1 MEDLARI
8 AVDRAR
14 KEGASFADV
23 RIESLTGTNVIVMD
37 GKTKTLTV
45 MRELGC
51 GIRAFSGGAWGFAAT
66 NKLTTG
72 SVSEAAKSAARMAKV
87 ARAKAKIQFEITPT
101 KAISLKE
108 EYKAKEK
115 SVDVPMEEKVRFA
128 IDLDRSMRS
137 VDQRISSTNARYD
150 DLEADRV
157 VANSFGTL
165 SRTKER
171 WLIASCSAWAK
182 EEGVIQRGHA
192 ANGSVGGYELMRT
205 DDSTGL
211 GVKAAEMAIRLLDS
225 KPAPAGKH
233 TVILDN
239 IMTGL
244 LAHEAFG
251 HACEA
256 DGVLSGA
263 SVLEGKLGTKV
274 ADESISLVDDP
285 TVKDTFGYFSSD
297 WEGVKSKKHVLID
310 RGTLKEFLQNL
321 ETGSRVKL
329 PSNGAARS
337 QAYNSPPIIRMSNTY
352 IGPGDYSKE
361 ELFGMVKD
369 GLLIKGGQ
377 YGYVEP
383 AKGQFMFK
391 CDEAYQ
397 IKNGEVGQRYRDASV
412 MGLILEVL
420 NNVGGVGKDLI
431 LGDPGYC
438 GKGGQSARTTDG
450 GPHICIK
457 NMVVGGLT

>member
-1 MEDLARI
+1 MEDLARAAI
-8 AVDRAR
+8 NRAL
-14 KEGASFADV
+14 KMGAEFADV
-23 RIESLTGTNVIVMD
+23 RIESSTGTNVIVMD
-37 GKTKTLTV
+37 GKTKTLSAF
-45 MRELGC
+45 RESGC
-51 GIRAFSGGAWGFAAT
+51 GIRAFTGGAWGFAAT
-66 NKLTTG
+66 NGLTRS
-72 SVSEAAKSAARMAKV
+72 SVTAAAESAANMAKV
-87 ARAKAKIQFEITPT
+87 AKAKAKIQFKVVPA
-101 KAISLKE
+101 KAVSIKE
-108 EYKAKEK
+108 EYRAKEK
-115 SVDVPMEEKVRFA
+115 TVDVPMEEKVEFVME
-128 IDLDRSMRS
+128 LDKSMRS
-137 VDQRISSTNARYD
+137 LDKRVTSTNARYD

-171 WLIASCSAWAK
+171 WLVAACSAWAK
-182 EEGVIQRGHA
+182 QEGVVQRGHA
-192 ANGSVGGYELMRT
+192 SNGSVGGYELMRT
-205 DDSTGL
+205 DYSTGL
-211 GVKAAEMAIRLLDS
+211 GVKAAEMAVRLLDS

-256 DGVLSGA
+256 DAVLSGA
-263 SVLEGKLGTKV
+263 SVLEGKLGKKV
-274 ADESISLVDDP
+274 ADERISLVDDP
-285 TVKDTFGYFSSD
+285 TVKNTFGYFALD
-297 WEGVKSKKHVLID
+297 WEGVKSQKHVLIEN
-310 RGTLKEFLQNL
+310 GVLKEFMQNL
-321 ETGSRVKL
+321 ETGSRMNL
-329 PSNGAARS
+329 ASNGSARS

-352 IGPGDYSKE
+352 IGPGDQSKE
-361 ELFGMVKD
+361 ELFGMVKN

-412 MGLILEVL
+412 MGLILDVL
-420 NNVGGVGKDLI
+420 NNVRGIGNDFV

-450 GPHICIK
+450 GPHVCLDNI
-457 NMVVGGLT
+457 VVGGLT